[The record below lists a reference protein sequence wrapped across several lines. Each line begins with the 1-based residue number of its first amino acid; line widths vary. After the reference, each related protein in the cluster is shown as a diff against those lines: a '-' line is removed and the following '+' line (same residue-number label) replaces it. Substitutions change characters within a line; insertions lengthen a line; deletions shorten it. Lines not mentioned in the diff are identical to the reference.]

1 MSSQS
6 LKPTPAKPK
15 RQLLSVVI
23 PCYNESR
30 NIVPFYE
37 HLSQQL
43 AKINDDDG
51 LNLTCELI
59 YVNDGSSDD
68 TLEKLYKLASHNPH
82 VKIID
87 LSRNFGK
94 EIATSA
100 GIHYATGDAILTI
113 DADDQ
118 HPVELIP
125 KFIKK
130 WQAGAQVVTGIR
142 LSNQKEGF
150 IKRYGSKLFYGP
162 FNRLTGSQLVPG
174 SSDFR
179 LIDKVV
185 QAEFLKLT
193 ERNRITRGLIDWIGF
208 KQDYIE
214 YHANARLSGEAGYS
228 VGRLV
233 GLALNSSISLS
244 LKPLYFSMYAGA
256 IVLPISVLLGVFS
269 AIEMLIGDPLG
280 LDITGGGFVIILI
293 LFLIGL
299 LLTSQGIMALY
310 LSHMH
315 TEAQNRPLFIV
326 NHQTSRGLGD
336 KD

>member
-6 LKPTPAKPK
+6 PKSHKP
-15 RQLLSVVI
+15 LLSVII
-23 PCYNESR
+23 PCYNEGS
-30 NIVPFYE
+30 NIVPFYQ
-37 HLSQQL
+37 HLAQVL
-43 AKINDDDG
+43 ADVEAG
-51 LNLTCELI
+51 PMRCELL
-59 YVNDGSSDD
+59 YVNDGSTDD
-68 TLEKLYKLASHNPH
+68 TLEKLYKLASHNSK

-100 GIHYATGDAILTI
+100 GLHYATGDAILTI

-125 KFIKK
+125 EFIKK

-162 FNRLTGSQLVPG
+162 FNKFTGSRLVPG

-185 QAEFLKLT
+185 QSEFLKLT

-228 VGRLV
+228 IGRLV
-233 GLALNSSISLS
+233 ALAFNSSISLS

-256 IVLPISVLLGVFS
+256 VVLPISIVLGLFS
-269 AIEMLIGDPLG
+269 AVEMLIGDPLN
-280 LDITGGGFVIILI
+280 LNITGGGFVIILI

-299 LLTSQGIMALY
+299 LLVSQGITAMY
-310 LSHMH
+310 ISHIH
-315 TEAQNRPLFIV
+315 TESQNRPLFIV
-326 NHQTSRGLGD
+326 NDRTSRGLE
-336 KD
+336 